1 MKNTPNPF
9 YDYPSVSSMDE
20 DQLRQEVEDSRTR
33 ISLLMAKNNAMK
45 NEQITAQLIL
55 NNELRNGGRFDE
67 VHDRIVQLKK
77 NFDDTSLKM
86 KNVLESI
93 GIPKNN

>member
-1 MKNTPNPF
+1 MKKHN
-9 YDYPSVSSMDE
+9 DEYPSVSLMDE

-33 ISLLMAKNNAMK
+33 ISLLMAKINAMK
-45 NEQITAQLIL
+45 TEQITAELIIH
-55 NNELRNGGRFDE
+55 NDYRNGARFSE
-67 VHDRIVQLKK
+67 VHSRIVQLKK

-86 KNVLESI
+86 KDVLESI